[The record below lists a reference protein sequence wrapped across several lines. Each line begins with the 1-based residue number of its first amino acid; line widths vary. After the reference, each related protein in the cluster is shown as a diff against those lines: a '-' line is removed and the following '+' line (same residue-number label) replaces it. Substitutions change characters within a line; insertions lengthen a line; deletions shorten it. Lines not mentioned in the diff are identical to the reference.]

1 MARLFMLKAR
11 MSTSIILMF
20 VVLFAFIFALSIL
33 VLFLFT
39 EIPMFF
45 ADSSS
50 EFFDYLSE
58 YIYVDWESIDPTLL
72 QFFLQYYVGYFFV
85 TLQIQASL
93 FNSFMLSQSYGPM
106 LIGVSIFTLI
116 FVMFQWGIGPAVV
129 RRSLGLQYIGKGGN
143 PWLEKTVDNLAKK
156 SGLPTPKI
164 AIWNTEQPNACVF
177 GRTAG
182 GATLAVSKG
191 LLKTLNKNEVEAV
204 IGHEIGHLKHK
215 DYLVMTCLAA
225 IPIMCYMIAMFAFY
239 GSRGSRRGKSFA
251 ILIIIAILAFI
262 VYIATL
268 IVVRTLS
275 RQREFYSDAYS
286 AYVTE
291 NPRGLKSALTK
302 IAYGLS
308 LNPAE
313 THGARA
319 FFIEDPANA
328 VDQVRRIVD
337 RKYEYDIDKDG
348 TLDEKELEKAM
359 EIEAKRTK
367 WNGLNNL
374 FSTHPPTYK
383 RILLLSVIDREMS
396 SAKYSTKNIY
406 KNV

>member
-1 MARLFMLKAR
+1 MGRLFMLKAR
-11 MSTSIILMF
+11 MNTSVVLMF
-20 VVLFAFIFALSIL
+20 AVLFVFIFALSIL
-33 VLFLFT
+33 ILFLFT
-39 EIPMFF
+39 EIPTFF
-45 ADSSS
+45 SDP
-50 EFFDYLSE
+50 SE
-58 YIYVDWESIDPTLL
+58 YLEYISDYIYIDWESIDPAMLQFLL
-72 QFFLQYYVGYFFV
+72 QYFVGYFLV
-85 TLQIQASL
+85 TTQIQASL
-93 FNSFMLSQSYGPM
+93 FTTFMLPQNLIPIV
-106 LIGVSIFTLI
+106 IGVSIFTLLFI
-116 FVMFQWGIGPAVV
+116 IFQWGIGPAVV
-129 RRSLGLQYIGKGGN
+129 RHSLGLQYVDKGDN
-143 PWLEKTVDNLAKK
+143 PWLEKTVGKLAEK
-156 SGLPTPKI
+156 SALPTPKI
-164 AIWNTEQPNACVF
+164 AVWNTEQPNACVF

-191 LLKTLNKNEVEAV
+191 LLETLNKNEIEAV

-251 ILIIIAILAFI
+251 ILIIIAIFAFI
-262 VYIATL
+262 VYITTL

-286 AYVTE
+286 AYVTQ

-308 LNPAE
+308 VNPQE

-328 VDQVRRIVD
+328 KDQINRIVE
-337 RKYEYDIDKDG
+337 RKSEYDIDKDG

-359 EIEAKRTK
+359 EAEAKRTK

-383 RILLLSVIDREMS
+383 RILLLAKIEKEMA